1 MAPAAALLDDVLL
14 ELRRHKELADKA
26 LAGLADDAFFRRP
39 AEHVNPIALIVKH
52 LAGNLDSRW
61 TDFLTTDGEKPTR
74 DRDAE
79 FVLAAADT
87 RGSLMA
93 AWDRG
98 WRAILSTVGGLTPAD
113 LSREIA
119 IRGEKHTV
127 QQALLRGLDHAT
139 YHVGQILYVARL
151 FAPDRPWLTIAPGK
165 GREHKAGYLRP
176 NK

>member
-1 MAPAAALLDDVLL
+1 MAADLLDDVLL

-26 LAGLADDAFFRRP
+26 ITALSDDAFFRRP

-52 LAGNLDSRW
+52 LAGNLVSRW
-61 TDFLTTDGEKPTR
+61 TDFLTTDGDKPNR

-79 FVLAAADT
+79 FVLTAADT

-98 WRAILSTVGGLTPAD
+98 WKAVLSTVGSLTSGD
-113 LSREIA
+113 LAREIT

-127 QQALLRGLDHAT
+127 QQALLRGLNHAV
-139 YHVGQILYVARL
+139 YHIGQILYLARL
-151 FAPDRPWLTIAPGK
+151 FAPDRPWLTIAPGQSK
-165 GREHKAGYLRP
+165 QYRPGYLQTG
-176 NK
+176 K